1 MISRVISTS
10 RLLKVGQERARRGNC
25 FLQSASSGFLESWRR
40 NCDRREAYRGK
51 RTIEWG
57 WIRKLLT
64 RGQRGKVSQLGDAFT
79 RRSIGNLTRA
89 RDECPRYTRR
99 DAAYNSRDT
108 RSNTRHEW
116 MIRGKPD
123 FPWKNNYS

>member
-1 MISRVISTS
+1 M
-10 RLLKVGQERARRGNC
+10 
-25 FLQSASSGFLESWRR
+25 
-40 NCDRREAYRGK
+40 
-51 RTIEWG
+51 
-57 WIRKLLT
+57 
-64 RGQRGKVSQLGDAFT
+64 
-79 RRSIGNLTRA
+79 GNLTRA

-123 FPWKNNYS
+123 FPWKIIILETGEEVASEKRDIVEIGKVEMVFVKCESEF

>member
-1 MISRVISTS
+1 MAAKLR
-10 RLLKVGQERARRGNC
+10 QAR
-25 FLQSASSGFLESWRR
+25 SVS
-40 NCDRREAYRGK
+40 READ
-51 RTIEWG
+51 TIEWG

-79 RRSIGNLTRA
+79 RRSMGNLTRA

-123 FPWKNNYS
+123 FPWKIIILETGEEVASEKRDIVEIGKVEMVFVKCESEF